1 MAHEIEILFLGWLLG
16 VISSLL
22 IPEWRDYRKKSKEK
36 LRFRN
41 FLQIEIQKLKT
52 RLQNEIKKFYDEYG
66 ISGSKHEEIDLAYS
80 LINYFPKVLGKK
92 YDLNF
97 YHENYKGL
105 TYLDEEE
112 RNEIINLFERLSR
125 MNFII
130 KSYEDFSH
138 SENDVSDKSI
148 RDFKGKLIST
158 YFGHLK
164 VANEEINAF

>member
-1 MAHEIEILFLGWLLG
+1 LILKFFHHKQSRLLG
-16 VISSLL
+16 YFSFHLNT
-22 IPEWRDYRKKSKEK
+22 Y
-36 LRFRN
+36 
-41 FLQIEIQKLKT
+41 
-52 RLQNEIKKFYDEYG
+52 KKFYDEYG

-112 RNEIINLFERLSR
+112 RNKIINLFERLST
-125 MNFII
+125 MNSII
-130 KSYEDFSH
+130 RFYDDFSH
-138 SENDVSDKSI
+138 PGKDESDKSV
-148 RDFKGKLIST
+148 RDFKGKLILT
-158 YFGHLK
+158 YFGHIK